1 VQDLTCDEVN
11 DSAAG
16 FALDILDPA
25 ARASVAAHL
34 IRCPDCRDTVSGLQ
48 DSAAQLLDMGAAPA
62 PEHTWSAGERPES
75 DWADDPWDE
84 SDWTVRRVVRPA
96 RRRLRLVVTVAAAAL
111 FLVGTTFGP
120 EIEQSSNTVG
130 PAIASAPLVSAGSTV
145 GSVRFYAGRAPAVEI
160 EIDGLA
166 VSGRLACE
174 LLAPDGT
181 IFPIGDLLVIAGRA
195 GWSAPDRVSPA
206 AASEV
211 LLVDGAG
218 HVVAAASLTPELV
231 S

>member
-1 VQDLTCDEVN
+1 VHDLTCDEVN

-16 FALDILDPA
+16 FALDILEPA

-34 IRCPDCRDTVSGLQ
+34 IRCPGCRDTVSGMQ
-48 DSAAQLLDMGAAPA
+48 DSAAQLLDVGVDPATEHMPAA
-62 PEHTWSAGERPES
+62 GDRPGG

-84 SDWTVRRVVRPA
+84 SDWAGRRVVRPA

-145 GSVRFYAGRAPAVEI
+145 GAVHFYAGRAPAVEI
-160 EIDGLA
+160 EIEGLA
-166 VSGRLACE
+166 VNGRMACE
-174 LLAPDGT
+174 LLAADGT
-181 IFPIGDLLVIAGRA
+181 IYPVGVLLVIAGRA
-195 GWSAPDRVSPA
+195 GWSAPDKVSPGA
-206 AASEV
+206 LSDV
-211 LLVDGAG
+211 LLLDG
-218 HVVAAASLTPELV
+218 SDLV